1 MAVSAPSA
9 IHEDVQ
15 FKGYDPQVVRGL
27 VTFVK
32 PYWRPLL
39 FSLFLMAITSA
50 ASVAGPYLVKLAVD
64 EGIEAGSLPTLR
76 NLVLIYLTIAILQ
89 WSAIYGRVFIMSR
102 VGQSIIYD
110 IRSQLFHHLQR
121 LSLSFFSHYS
131 VGRIIVRVIND
142 VSVLREFITWA
153 MLAIAR
159 DLFVLIGIVFT
170 MVRMNPRLSLL
181 TFSVIPLIIFMTR
194 LFRNRAREYYRE
206 TRKAI
211 SWVNSVL
218 AENING
224 LRVVQA
230 FSREDRNYAYFREV
244 VNRNNLDVNLKAARL
259 AAFFFPGVDFLGITA
274 MALVVWLG
282 GSAVL
287 GEQISPGTL
296 IAFVLY
302 INRFF
307 DPIRDLSRRFDSF
320 QSTMASGER
329 ILNLLNSSI
338 EVRDTPDAIEMPTI
352 RGEIR
357 FQNVSF
363 HYSDDPAP
371 VLRHIDLVIPAGQT
385 VALVGKTGAGKSTLI
400 KLVARFHDPTEGIV
414 RIDGYDLR
422 EVTQQSLRR
431 QFGIVLQDPFL
442 FSGTVR
448 ENIRFGRLNASD
460 EEVENAAKA
469 VGADEFIRQL
479 PQGYNTPVEEGGA
492 ILSVGQ
498 RQLISFARALLA
510 DPRIL
515 ILDEATS
522 SVDTQTERMIQAAL
536 SRLLNGRTS
545 LIIAHRLSTIT
556 NADRILVIEN
566 GQIIEDGTHTEL
578 MQKRGIYCNLYS
590 LRFEDEA
597 PN

>member
-1 MAVSAPSA
+1 MAVTASSSV
-9 IHEDVQ
+9 HEDVQ
-15 FKGYDPQVVRGL
+15 FKGYDPKVVRGL
-27 VTFVK
+27 VAFVK

-39 FSLFLMAITSA
+39 VSVFLMAITSA

-110 IRSQLFHHLQR
+110 VRSKLFHHLQH
-121 LSLSFFSHYS
+121 LSISFFSHYS

-159 DLFVLIGIVFT
+159 DLFVLIGIIFT
-170 MVRMNPRLSLL
+170 MVSMNLRLSLL
-181 TFSVIPLIIFMTR
+181 TFSVIPLIVLITWV
-194 LFRNRAREYYRE
+194 FRNRSREYYRE

-224 LRVVQA
+224 LRVIQA
-230 FSREDRNYAYFREV
+230 FSREDQNYAFFRDT

-259 AAFFFPGVDFLGITA
+259 AARFFPSVDFLGITA

-287 GEQISPGTL
+287 GEQLSPGTL
-296 IAFVLY
+296 VAFVLY

-329 ILNLLNSSI
+329 ILNLLNTPI
-338 EVRDTPDAIEMPTI
+338 EVQDAPNAIEMPPI

-357 FQNVSF
+357 FQKVSF

-371 VLRHIDLVIPAGQT
+371 VLRHIDLIIPAGQT
-385 VALVGKTGAGKSTLI
+385 VALVGKTGAGKSTFV
-400 KLVARFHDPTEGIV
+400 KLVARFHDPSEGCV

-460 EEVENAAKA
+460 EEVEAAAKA

-479 PQGYNTPVEEGGA
+479 PQGYDTPVEEGGA

-522 SVDTQTERMIQAAL
+522 SVDTQTERLIQTGL
-536 SRLLNGRTS
+536 NRLLKGRTS

-566 GQIIEDGTHTEL
+566 GQIIEDGTHSEL
-578 MQKRGIYCNLYS
+578 IQKRGVYYNLYS
-590 LRFEDEA
+590 FRFVDE
-597 PN
+597 

>member
-1 MAVSAPSA
+1 MAVTAPST

-15 FKGYDPQVVRGL
+15 FKGYDPQVIRGL
-27 VTFVK
+27 MAFVK
-32 PYWRPLL
+32 PYWKPLL
-39 FSLFLMAITSA
+39 VSLILMAITSA

-64 EGIEAGSLPTLR
+64 EGVDGQSLPALR
-76 NLVLIYLTIAILQ
+76 NIVLLYLTIATLQ

-102 VGQSIIYD
+102 IGQSIIFD
-110 IRSQLFHHLQR
+110 VRSKLFHHLQQ

-159 DLFVLIGIVFT
+159 DLFVLVGIVIT
-170 MVRMNPRLSLL
+170 MFSMNPRLSLL
-181 TFSVIPLIIFMTR
+181 TFSVIPLIIFSTR
-194 LFRNRAREYYRE
+194 LFRKRAREYYRE

-230 FSREDRNYAYFREV
+230 FSREDKNYTYFRDV

-259 AAFFFPGVDFLGITA
+259 AAQFFPSVDFLGITA

-296 IAFVLY
+296 VAFVLY

-307 DPIRDLSRRFDSF
+307 DPIRDLSRRFDTF

-329 ILNLLNSSI
+329 ILNLLNAPI
-338 EVRDTPDAIEMPTI
+338 EVQDAADAIEMPAI

-357 FQNVSF
+357 FGNVSF
-363 HYSDDPAP
+363 HYSDDPTP
-371 VLRHIDLVIPAGQT
+371 VLRNIDLTIPAGQT

-400 KLVARFHDPTEGIV
+400 KLVARFHDPSEGIV

-422 EVTQQSLRR
+422 QVTQQSLRR

-460 EEVENAAKA
+460 LEVETAAKA

-479 PQGYNTPVEEGGA
+479 PHGYDTPVEEGGA

-522 SVDTQTERMIQAAL
+522 SVDTQTERMIQAGL
-536 SRLLNGRTS
+536 DRLLKGRTS

-566 GQIIEDGTHTEL
+566 GEIIEDGTHAEL
-578 MQKRGIYCNLYS
+578 LQKRGIYYHLYS
-590 LRFEDEA
+590 LRFEDE
-597 PN
+597 

>member
-1 MAVSAPSA
+1 MAVTVPSS

-15 FKGYDPQVVRGL
+15 FKGYDPQVIRGL
-27 VTFVK
+27 MAFVK
-32 PYWRPLL
+32 PYWTPLL
-39 FSLFLMAITSA
+39 VSLILMAITSA

-64 EGIEAGSLPTLR
+64 EGVDGQSLPALR
-76 NLVLIYLTIAILQ
+76 NIVLLYLTIATLQ

-102 VGQSIIYD
+102 VGQSIIFD
-110 IRSQLFHHLQR
+110 IRSKLFHHLQH

-159 DLFVLIGIVFT
+159 DLFVLVGIVIT
-170 MVRMNPRLSLL
+170 MFSMNPRLSLL
-181 TFSVIPLIIFMTR
+181 TFSVIPLIILSTR
-194 LFRNRAREYYRE
+194 LFRKRAREYYRE

-230 FSREDRNYAYFREV
+230 FSREDKNYTYFRDV

-259 AAFFFPGVDFLGITA
+259 AALFFPSVDFLGITA

-296 IAFVLY
+296 VAFVLY

-307 DPIRDLSRRFDSF
+307 DPIRDLSRRFDTF

-329 ILNLLNSSI
+329 ILNLLNAPI
-338 EVRDTPDAIEMPTI
+338 EVQDAPDAIEMPAI

-357 FQNVSF
+357 FENVSF
-363 HYSDDPAP
+363 HYSDDPTP
-371 VLRHIDLVIPAGQT
+371 VLRNVDLKIPAGQT
-385 VALVGKTGAGKSTLI
+385 IALVGKTGAGKSTLI
-400 KLVARFHDPTEGIV
+400 KLVARFHDPSEGTV
-414 RIDGYDLR
+414 RIDGYNLR
-422 EVTQQSLRR
+422 QVTQQSLRR

-460 EEVENAAKA
+460 EEVEAAARA

-479 PQGYNTPVEEGGA
+479 PHGYDTPVEEGGA

-522 SVDTQTERMIQAAL
+522 SVDTQTERMIQAGL
-536 SRLLNGRTS
+536 NRLLKGRTS

-566 GQIIEDGTHTEL
+566 GEVIEDGTHAEL
-578 MQKRGIYCNLYS
+578 IEKRGIYYHLYS
-590 LRFEDEA
+590 LRFEDE
-597 PN
+597 

>member
-1 MAVSAPSA
+1 MAVTAPSTV
-9 IHEDVQ
+9 HEDIQ
-15 FKGYDPQVVRGL
+15 FKGYDPQVIRGL
-27 VTFVK
+27 MAFVQ
-32 PYWRPLL
+32 PYWKPLL
-39 FSLFLMAITSA
+39 FSLLLMAITSA

-64 EGIEAGSLPTLR
+64 EGIDAGSLPRLR
-76 NLVLIYLTIAILQ
+76 NLVLIYLAIAVVQ
-89 WSAIYGRVFIMSR
+89 WAAIYGRVFIMSR
-102 VGQSIIYD
+102 IGQSIIYD

-159 DLFVLIGIVFT
+159 DLFVLIGIIFT
-170 MVRMNPRLSLL
+170 MLSMNPRLSLL
-181 TFSVIPLIIFMTR
+181 TFSVIPLIILITR
-194 LFRNRAREYYRE
+194 LFRSRAREYYRE

-230 FSREDRNYAYFREV
+230 FSREDRNFAYFRDV

-259 AAFFFPGVDFLGITA
+259 AALFFPGVDFLGITA

-287 GEQISPGTL
+287 GEQLSPGTL
-296 IAFVLY
+296 VAFVLY

-329 ILNLLNSSI
+329 ILNLLNTPI
-338 EVRDTPDAIEMPTI
+338 EVEDAPDAVEMPPI

-363 HYSDDPAP
+363 HYSDDPTP
-371 VLRHIDLVIPAGQT
+371 VLSHIDLLIPAGQT
-385 VALVGKTGAGKSTLI
+385 VALVGKTGAGKSTFI
-400 KLVARFHDPTEGIV
+400 KLVARFHDPTEGVV

-460 EEVENAAKA
+460 EEVEAAARA

-479 PQGYNTPVEEGGA
+479 PQGYDTPVEEGGA

-522 SVDTQTERMIQAAL
+522 SVDTQTERIIQAGL
-536 SRLLNGRTS
+536 SRLLDGRTS

-566 GQIIEDGTHTEL
+566 GQIIEDGTHSEL
-578 MQKRGIYCNLYS
+578 IQKRGVYYHLYR
-590 LRFEDEA
+590 LRFEDE
-597 PN
+597 

>member
-1 MAVSAPSA
+1 MAVTVPSN

-15 FKGYDPQVVRGL
+15 FKGYDPQVIRGL
-27 VTFVK
+27 MAFVK
-32 PYWRPLL
+32 PYWKPLL
-39 FSLFLMAITSA
+39 VSLILMAITSA

-64 EGIEAGSLPTLR
+64 EGVDGQSLPALR
-76 NLVLIYLTIAILQ
+76 NIVLLYLTIATLQ

-102 VGQSIIYD
+102 IGQSIIFD
-110 IRSQLFHHLQR
+110 VRSKLFHHLQQ

-159 DLFVLIGIVFT
+159 DLFVLVGIVIT
-170 MVRMNPRLSLL
+170 MFSMNPRLSLL
-181 TFSVIPLIIFMTR
+181 TFSVIPLIIFSTR
-194 LFRNRAREYYRE
+194 LFRKRAREYYRE

-230 FSREDRNYAYFREV
+230 FSREDKNYTYFRDV

-259 AAFFFPGVDFLGITA
+259 AAQFFPSVDFLGITA

-296 IAFVLY
+296 VAFVLY

-307 DPIRDLSRRFDSF
+307 DPIRDLSRRFDTF

-329 ILNLLNSSI
+329 ILNLLNAPI
-338 EVRDTPDAIEMPTI
+338 EVQDAAEAIEMPAI

-357 FQNVSF
+357 FENVSF
-363 HYSDDPAP
+363 HYSDDPTP
-371 VLRHIDLVIPAGQT
+371 VLRNIDLTIPAGQT

-400 KLVARFHDPTEGIV
+400 KLVARFHDPSEGIV

-422 EVTQQSLRR
+422 QVTQQSLRR

-460 EEVENAAKA
+460 LEVETAAKS

-479 PQGYNTPVEEGGA
+479 PHGYDTPVEEGGA

-522 SVDTQTERMIQAAL
+522 SVDTQTERMIQAGL
-536 SRLLNGRTS
+536 DRLLKGRTS

-566 GQIIEDGTHTEL
+566 GEIIEDGTHAEL
-578 MQKRGIYCNLYS
+578 LQKRGIYYHLYS
-590 LRFEDEA
+590 LRFEDE
-597 PN
+597 